1 MSFQEVWRSFPH
13 ISARFESGPECEGRS
28 SPHIS
33 GGFESVSSASSALAR
48 VQPRNSERGLHVEL
62 ALKEVGTN
70 PTLPLRGSKG
80 A

>member
-13 ISARFESGPECEGRS
+13 ISARFET
-28 SPHIS
+28 
-33 GGFESVSSASSALAR
+33 VSSANSVLAR

>member
-1 MSFQEVWRSFPH
+1 MSFQEVWCSSPILVRVLKV
-13 ISARFESGPECEGRS
+13 ALNVRGRS

-33 GGFESVSSASSALAR
+33 QGFESVSSANSVLER
-48 VQPRNSERGLHVEL
+48 VQARKSERGLHVEL

-70 PTLPLRGSKG
+70 PTSPLRGSKE